1 MLLDYRT
8 AWTKA
13 KIAWAKTTSV
23 LSSMLKIVS
32 PQWSKAETTWDGWTV
47 TKRGIALGILAVGAL
62 FAWKFS
68 LDITRLVSGSYRS
81 AHAYGYGQNVSRSD
95 LSGMAH
101 MSDISAIQR
110 QIDDLKSELASIDDK
125 FDKAQAQSSRITTGS
140 LPKKKK
146 PAPVKASQ
154 SYRLVL
160 P

>member
-8 AWTKA
+8 AWG
-13 KIAWAKTTSV
+13 KIKSAWAKTTSV
-23 LSSMLKIVS
+23 LSSMLKVVS

-47 TKRGIALGILAVGAL
+47 TKRGIALGILAVGAV

-101 MSDISAIQR
+101 MSDISHIQR
-110 QIDDLKSELASIDDK
+110 QIDDLKSQLSKIDDTL
-125 FDKAQAQSSRITTGS
+125 DKAQASKITTGS
-140 LPKKKK
+140 LQAKKK
-146 PAPVKASQ
+146 
-154 SYRLVL
+154 RR
-160 P
+160 